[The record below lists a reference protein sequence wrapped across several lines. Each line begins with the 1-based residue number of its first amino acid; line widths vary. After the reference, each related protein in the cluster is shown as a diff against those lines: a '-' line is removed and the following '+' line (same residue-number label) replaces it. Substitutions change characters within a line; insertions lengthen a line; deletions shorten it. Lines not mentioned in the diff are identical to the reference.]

1 MENIKSL
8 AQGVDMSTG
17 EKSLWNNNKYKVLF
31 LKKLMMAPEPYLDVL
46 IIDNYY
52 EIPKE
57 TQQPIRE
64 ETPREIQAELRSFC

>member
-1 MENIKSL
+1 MGNIKYL
-8 AQGVDMSTG
+8 VLGVDMSTG

-57 TQQPIRE
+57 TQEHPEIRQ
-64 ETPREIQAELRSFC
+64 RELREFC

>member
-1 MENIKSL
+1 
-8 AQGVDMSTG
+8 
-17 EKSLWNNNKYKVLF
+17 
-31 LKKLMMAPEPYLDVL
+31 MMAPEPYLDVL

-57 TQQPIRE
+57 TQQQIRE

>member
-1 MENIKSL
+1 
-8 AQGVDMSTG
+8 MSTG

-57 TQQPIRE
+57 TQQQIRE